1 MVKFKETRKQNE
13 IQKKESNSQKRSEKK
28 VKSFLGQNFT
38 YLEHETYR
46 VKLKVYKILK
56 QIS

>member
-28 VKSFLGQNFT
+28 VKTSWD
-38 YLEHETYR
+38 
-46 VKLKVYKILK
+46 KILH
-56 QIS
+56 I